1 MNNLIIINKDINCV
15 KNEGFKLDFK
25 NDCTHTRWD
34 NIELSPSGE
43 NRVSQAIDS
52 FYDLDSACLC
62 VDKHGTF
69 YAVQFDYT
77 FHTPEVWQKVV
88 RV

>member
-1 MNNLIIINKDINCV
+1 MLSVTIINSDIRCV
-15 KNEGFKLDFK
+15 KNEGFKLDFE
-25 NDCTHTRWD
+25 NDRTHHRWEH
-34 NIELSPSGE
+34 IELSPSGE
-43 NRVSQAIDS
+43 RRVSNAIDD
-52 FYDLDSACLC
+52 FYDLYDVCLC

-77 FHTPEVWQKVV
+77 YHTPEVWQKVV